1 MASKK
6 AAYAIVTDSTS
17 DISLEDAKEMNIT
30 IVPAWV
36 IINGEEYKDQI
47 DITKEEFFELAK
59 KVDGKV
65 PRLSTSTPSAGEFYE
80 YFEELAKEN
89 EEILAIHLTSKLSG
103 LYQTSVLGASMV
115 KDRNI
120 KHVDSLSVSWGLGF
134 LVKIAV
140 HMRSEGKSIDET
152 IELLEKMKKKVQV
165 LAIFHD
171 LSYAKAGGRLSTLKY
186 YFGRFLQLLPII
198 EVKDGTITTGGA
210 TRSMKRGVE
219 KMIEKIIKNSTKE
232 EKVWI
237 AVGHSGVEE
246 LKDWLKEKFLNEMN
260 VEFMKEFFLGSVLGA
275 HIGPG
280 AIGVFMVPNWKTFEN
295 QE

>member
-6 AAYAIVTDSTS
+6 PTYAIVTDSTS
-17 DISLEDAKEMNIT
+17 DISLEDAKKMNIT

-36 IINGEEYKDQI
+36 IINGKEYKDQI
-47 DITKEEFFELAK
+47 DLTKEEFFELAK
-59 KVDGKV
+59 KENGKV
-65 PRLSTSTPSAGEFYE
+65 PRLSTSTPSAGEFNE
-80 YFEELAKEN
+80 YFEELAKEH
-89 EEILAIHLTSKLSG
+89 EEILAIHLSSKLSG
-103 LYQTSVLGASMV
+103 LFQTSVLGASMV

-140 HMRSEGKSIDET
+140 SMRSEGKSIDEVH
-152 IELLEKMKKKVQV
+152 ELLEKIKSKIKI
-165 LAIFHD
+165 LTIFHD

-198 EVKDGTITTGGA
+198 EVKDGLVTTAGA
-210 TRSMKRGVE
+210 TRSMKRGGE
-219 KMIEKIIKNSTKE
+219 KMIEKFKKYSSKE
-232 EKVWI
+232 VKIWV
-237 AVGHSGVEE
+237 AVGHSQNE
-246 LKDWLKEKFLNEMN
+246 LKDWLKEKLLEELN

-280 AIGVFMVPNWKTFEN
+280 AVGIFMVPNWKTI
-295 QE
+295 